1 MADRLPISVAIVC
14 KDSSRTIERVL
25 ASVAGWASEIVAVD
39 SGSTD
44 GTIEILERFGA
55 RVIRSEWLGHVKTKQ
70 KALEACAHPWV
81 LSLDSDEPV
90 EPDLAESIA
99 DFVRADGRG
108 HDGAMVNR
116 KIWYRGRF
124 LSHAWQPE
132 WRLRVV
138 RAGTAA
144 WGGHDPHDKLE
155 LTGAGSSGGKVERLS
170 GTLRHE
176 SFETFAEQFAKD
188 SGYARLMATNLHAAG
203 ARGSRLRCVTSPIGA
218 FLKQM
223 VIKQAWRDGRA
234 GWLAALATASATLQ
248 KHAVL
253 VELSMK
259 GGDAG

>member
-1 MADRLPISVAIVC
+1 MGDRLPISVAIVC

-25 ASVAGWASEIVAVD
+25 ASVAGWTSEIVAVD

-44 GTIEILERFGA
+44 GTIEILERHGA
-55 RVIRSEWLGHVKTKQ
+55 RVVRSEWLGHVKTKQ
-70 KALEACAHPWV
+70 KALEACEQPWV

-90 EPDLAESIA
+90 EADLAESIA
-99 DFVRADGRG
+99 GFVRADGRG

-124 LSHAWQPE
+124 LNHAWQPE

-138 RAGTAA
+138 RAGAAA
-144 WGGHDPHDKLE
+144 WGGHDPHDKLG
-155 LTGAGSSGGKVERLS
+155 LTSGGSVDKLV

-176 SFETFAEQFAKD
+176 SFDTFAEQFAKD

-203 ARGSRLRCVTSPIGA
+203 ARGSRVRCLTSPVGA

-223 VIKQAWRDGRA
+223 VVKQAWRDGRA

-253 VELSMK
+253 VELSQD
-259 GGDAG
+259 DAKS

>member
-1 MADRLPISVAIVC
+1 MGDHLPISVAIVC
-14 KDSSRTIERVL
+14 KDSARTIERVL
-25 ASVAGWASEIVAVD
+25 ASVAGWAGEIVAVD

-55 RVIRSEWLGHVKTKQ
+55 RVIRSDWLGQVKTKQ
-70 KALEACAHPWV
+70 KALEACDQAWV
-81 LSLDSDEPV
+81 LALDSDEPV

-99 DFVRADGRG
+99 AFVRADGRG

-124 LSHAWQPE
+124 LNHAWQPE
-132 WRLRVV
+132 WRLRLV
-138 RAGTAA
+138 RAGAAA

-155 LTGAGSSGGKVERLS
+155 LTSGGTVERLA

-218 FLKQM
+218 FAKQM

-253 VELSMK
+253 LELRQ
-259 GGDAG
+259 DQ